1 MDIGSRISDVI
12 LDKLKKMS
20 ENVDMD
26 EKYIKQNENDVL
38 LPAIQKVGCFFRSC
52 LNAVERE
59 LHVTL
64 STVQLNALWDKC
76 KVIGLIDSDDCLMS
90 GAKLMNLAADFVH
103 IPAKFAEIGL
113 KVGKHYEPYL
123 WAEKAGLKPTIF
135 IRKFNQNGPSKYHY
149 VLADENDNLLW
160 DPHIPAIIDR
170 GEVFTICFCRI
181 A

>member
-1 MDIGSRISDVI
+1 
-12 LDKLKKMS
+12 
-20 ENVDMD
+20 MD
-26 EKYIKQNENDVL
+26 EKYIKQNENDIL
-38 LPAIQKVGCFFRSC
+38 LPSIQKVGCFFRSC

-64 STVQLNALWDKC
+64 STPQLNFIWNNC
-76 KVIGLIDSDDCLMS
+76 KNIGLIDGDNCLVS
-90 GAKLMNLAADFVH
+90 GAKLMNLAAEFLC

-113 KVGKHYEPYL
+113 KVGGQFEPYL

-135 IRKFNQNGPSKYHY
+135 IRKFNQAGPSKYHY
-149 VLADENDNLLW
+149 VLADANDKLIW
-160 DPHIPAIIDR
+160 DPHIPDIIDR